1 VSEPAISL
9 CMIVRDE
16 AGSLP
21 ACLASVAGVVDELVV
36 VDTGSRD
43 GTGELARAAGAR
55 VVEWAWCG
63 DFAAARNCSLEA
75 ARGDWVLVLDADET
89 LLEPHLARARLL
101 AFARAAGARAAA
113 PAGQLEVHN
122 LVAGG
127 ERSRALVS
135 RFFPSDPA
143 VRFERR
149 IHEQLARD
157 GRPLAGRPTGVALLH
172 QGYLPEQLAAR
183 GKLARNEALLRAEL
197 AERADD
203 GYAWYQ
209 LGRTLEVGER
219 FDEALA
225 AYERAVELAGD
236 DDPHLAHLLES
247 AATCLRALDRSAQA
261 LAWLS
266 EVENDFAE
274 RPDTVFLLALLAM
287 DVGQLERAERGF
299 RRCLEL
305 GAGPARATGA
315 ESSEAARGLAPAH
328 NLGVLYEHTGRP
340 AEARAAYLCALELA
354 PEHAGARAG
363 LARLEGAA
371 SLGERPPGLG
381 LGRLPYPGNP

>member
-1 VSEPAISL
+1 VL
-9 CMIVRDE
+9 
-16 AGSLP
+16 
-21 ACLASVAGVVDELVV
+21 
-36 VDTGSRD
+36 
-43 GTGELARAAGAR
+43 
-55 VVEWAWCG
+55 EWAWRG
-63 DFAAARNCSLEA
+63 DFAAARNHSLAA

-89 LLEPHLARARLL
+89 LLEPEAARARLVG
-101 AFARAAGARAAA
+101 FAGSAGARATA

-127 ERSRALVS
+127 GRSRTLVS
-135 RFFPSDPA
+135 RFFPRDPA

-149 IHEQLARD
+149 IHEQLTRH
-157 GRPLAGRPTGVALLH
+157 GRALAGRPTGVALLH
-172 QGYLPEQLAAR
+172 RGYLPEQVAAR

-203 GYAWYQ
+203 GYLWYQ
-209 LGRTLEVGER
+209 LGRTLEVAER
-219 FDEALA
+219 HAQALGAYECAVALA
-225 AYERAVELAGD
+225 GGGE
-236 DDPHLAHLLES
+236 PHLPHLFES
-247 AATCLRALDRSAQA
+247 AATCLRAQGRSAQA

-266 EVENDFAE
+266 EVEEHFAE

-299 RRCLEL
+299 LRCLEL
-305 GAGPARATGA
+305 GARPAGATGA

-340 AEARAAYLCALELA
+340 AEARAAYLRALEFA

-363 LARLEGAA
+363 LARLAEGAA
-371 SLGERPPGLG
+371 SMREGAPS
-381 LGRLPYPGNP
+381 

>member
-1 VSEPAISL
+1 MSEPAISL

-16 AGSLP
+16 AASLP

-43 GTGELARAAGAR
+43 ATAELARRAGAR
-55 VVEWAWCG
+55 VVEWAWRS
-63 DFAAARNCSLEA
+63 DFAAARNRSLEA
-75 ARGDWVLVLDADET
+75 ARGDWALVLDADET
-89 LLEPHLARARLL
+89 LLEPDLARARLL
-101 AFARAAGARAAA
+101 AFARAAGARATA

-127 ERSRALVS
+127 ERSRTLVS
-135 RFFPSDPA
+135 RFFPRDPA

-149 IHEQLARD
+149 IHEQLARH

-172 QGYLPEQLAAR
+172 LGYLPEQLAAR

-203 GYAWYQ
+203 GYLWYQ

-219 FDEALA
+219 FEEALA

-236 DDPHLAHLLES
+236 GDPHLAHLFES

-266 EVENDFAE
+266 EVEKDFAE

-287 DVGQLERAERGF
+287 DVGQLERAECGF
-299 RRCLEL
+299 LRCLEL
-305 GAGPARATGA
+305 GARPARATGA

-328 NLGVLYEHTGRP
+328 NLGVLYEHSGRP
-340 AEARAAYLCALELA
+340 AEARTAYQRALELA

-363 LARLEGAA
+363 LARLSERAA
-371 SLGERPPGLG
+371 SLGGGAPG
-381 LGRLPYPGNP
+381 